1 MQFKKGRVRSLCFV
15 VLGLIMAIIS
25 GCASVPKA
33 SSVQDHQAKLF
44 KTHPQKSNLY
54 IYRGHAQGVS
64 IEMPLEIN
72 GWHVATNLGKTYI
85 KLQVAPGK
93 HRIISRADNSDRLI
107 LATQKN
113 KNYFIFQD
121 VKVGSSG
128 TLTKLNFVTEA
139 VGQAGVNECEMISLI
154 PQATKLSQHQ

>member
-15 VLGLIMAIIS
+15 VLGLIIAIIS
-25 GCASVPKA
+25 GCASVPNA
-33 SSVQDHQAKLF
+33 SSKQDHQAKLF

-54 IYRGHAQGVS
+54 IYRGHAQGAS

-72 GWHVATNLGKTYI
+72 GWHVATNLGQTYL
-85 KLQVAPGK
+85 KLQVTPGK
-93 HRIISRADNSDRLI
+93 HRIISRADNTERLV

-121 VKVGSSG
+121 VKIGSSG
-128 TLTKLNFVTEA
+128 AITSLNLVGES

-154 PQATKLSQHQ
+154 PKATKLSQH